1 MLAVGRRERTTVSED
16 DGFGCIFCC
25 IFGCKGGFDGAPAI
39 EL

>member
-1 MLAVGRRERTTVSED
+1 MLAVERRERTTVSEGN
-16 DGFGCIFCC
+16 GFGC